1 MTGSRDGDLL
11 KRIARLEDE
20 VKELNAIKNMGK
32 GVLWFV
38 FKVGAV
44 VGTIIAL
51 AAAIWG
57 AVKGGA

>member
-1 MTGSRDGDLL
+1 MTAARDGDLL
-11 KRIARLEDE
+11 KRIAKLEDE

-44 VGTIIAL
+44 VGTIVAI
-51 AAAIWG
+51 AAALWG
-57 AVKGGA
+57 AMKGGA